1 MGGFFFSFLLF
12 SLLVRDVS
20 VFLFVRVVGFLL
32 CFLLWL
38 AFGLNLCSPCILFC
52 AFLEAP

>member
-20 VFLFVRVVGFLL
+20 VFLFVRVVGFL
-32 CFLLWL
+32 
-38 AFGLNLCSPCILFC
+38 SIDI
-52 AFLEAP
+52 